1 MNRRDGSYTSYRSEE
16 ITNFDAQG
24 ANYDLRKCW
33 ELNISEQF
41 PIASTE
47 LKNRKAIAKVDYP
60 HSGYYIVSY
69 MSNGKLNGK
78 ADIYSDKNV
87 IVASLEY
94 VNGRANGP
102 CTLYDEMGRVF
113 FKGYLQNGM
122 RQWRGR
128 EYDCEGN
135 EVFDGFFEKG
145 RKLELIKIERDN
157 IYWKRLNKNNT
168 VKSICERDEHGMKEG
183 ICYFYNNGKISRIS
197 EWKNGEEIR
206 LIKEFKDTEMIE
218 YEDTQSKVK
227 YIGEYLNSF
236 ELNYPREGYGIEY
249 DINTRSIVYQGYFFD
264 NQRHGRGRSLYKGRI
279 QYDGIWNNGTK
290 KWWYYIRNISKS
302 IIFFWLFF
310 FVFCKVSLLYKFL
323 IILYYWIKIEFFFLP
338 QYGFKQLVVQGT
350 QSLDQFDVG
359 VSDLEVVSASCNNV
373 NQIDIHNMIQLKSI
387 DIGDE
392 CFQSMISFQLD
403 CQEGGIYGM
412 IFGYYWLM
420 DKEYCGPFVVV
431 LLFCHIIRYIIFTK
445 LRFLVNV
452 FMKILYFFLIA
463 FNILDYSKLEAFK
476 IDGLMRLKRV
486 KIGKNSFNLQSVF
499 SVCQTSLSK
508 KSLKKLHKRVGK
520 TKSFHIVNCCN
531 LESIEIGEYSFSD
544 YAGNF
549 ELKNL
554 PNLQTIKIGTIGKES
569 YNFCYSS
576 FEIRGMYSILYSNK

>member
-1 MNRRDGSYTSYRSEE
+1 MNRRNGSYTSYRSEE
-16 ITNFDAQG
+16 ITNFDVQG

-47 LKNRKAIAKVDYP
+47 LKNRKAIAKVDSP
-60 HSGYYIVSY
+60 HSGFYIESF

-78 ADIYSDKNV
+78 ADIYSDMN
-87 IVASLEY
+87 ILVASLEF
-94 VNGRANGP
+94 VNGIANGP
-102 CTLYDEMGRVF
+102 CTLYDEMGRLF

-145 RKLELIKIERDN
+145 KKLNIFKIDRTKK
-157 IYWKRLNKNNT
+157 YWKEVDNSNI
-168 VKSICERDEHGMKEG
+168 VQCICERDEHGMKKG

-218 YEDTQSKVK
+218 YDDTQSKVK
-227 YIGEYLNSF
+227 YIGEYLDSF

-264 NQRHGRGRSLYKGRI
+264 NQRHGRGKSLYKGRI

-290 KWWYYIRNISKS
+290 KWWYYMRNIFKS
-302 IIFFWLFF
+302 IIFLWLFF

-323 IILYYWIKIEFFFLP
+323 IILYYWIKIELFFLP

-359 VSDLEVVSASCNNV
+359 VSDLEVVSVSCNNV
-373 NQIDIHNMIQLKSI
+373 NQIEVHNMIQLKSI

-392 CFQSMISFQLD
+392 CFQRMISFQLD
-403 CQEGGIYGM
+403 GKRSVNNRSLKID
-412 IFGYYWLM
+412 WLM
-420 DKEYCGPFVVV
+420 DQCYRNFILLFSLYYYNYYIYSNYMTVIDTIVVV
-431 LLFCHIIRYIIFTK
+431 PIIFLFC
-445 LRFLVNV
+445 
-452 FMKILYFFLIA
+452 
-463 FNILDYSKLEAFK
+463 FNILDYSNLKAFK
-476 IDGLMRLKRV
+476 IDGLTRLKRIKV
-486 KIGKNSFNLQSVF
+486 GRYSYVLQSKWGMFQSQESWEVLN
-499 SVCQTSLSK
+499 TLI
-508 KSLKKLHKRVGK
+508 KRVGD

-544 YAGNF
+544 YSGNF

-554 PNLQTIKIGTIGKES
+554 PNLQTIKIGTIGRES
-569 YNFCYSS
+569 YNFCCSS